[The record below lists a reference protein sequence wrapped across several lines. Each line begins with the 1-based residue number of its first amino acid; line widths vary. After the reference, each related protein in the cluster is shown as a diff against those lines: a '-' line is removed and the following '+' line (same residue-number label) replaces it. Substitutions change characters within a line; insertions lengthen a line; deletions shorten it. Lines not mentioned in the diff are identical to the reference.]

1 MLEYENIPALLVCT
15 AVLDNYETVLGQFK
29 SLFIPGHI
37 FQRNTHIGPSG
48 DVRIDVN
55 QHFLCGGWSVGRS
68 AIVYYWRSI
77 LVHCG
82 RCIAWKI
89 MQQKTRRSSSSDV
102 DRSKEDKSA
111 EKKGEE
117 EMRSIM

>member
-37 FQRNTHIGPSG
+37 FQRNTHIGPLG

-55 QHFLCGGWSVGRS
+55 QHFLCGG
-68 AIVYYWRSI
+68 
-77 LVHCG
+77 
-82 RCIAWKI
+82 
-89 MQQKTRRSSSSDV
+89 
-102 DRSKEDKSA
+102 
-111 EKKGEE
+111 
-117 EMRSIM
+117 